1 MDGFARRK
9 GGLVGRPPDAGGKF
23 PSQLSGGMKKRAGL
37 ARALALDPEVVFL
50 DEPTAGLDPIGAA
63 GFDELILDLRRSLGM
78 PVGMVTHALD
88 ALAPHLIGSASGRD
102 KGGQCV
108 AIRSRSVDIQKTYQR
123 DRYDKQ
129 RE

>member
-37 ARALALDPEVVFL
+37 ARALALAPEVVFL

-63 GFDELILDLRRSLGM
+63 GFDELILDLRRSLGLT
-78 PVGMVTHALD
+78 VVMVTHDLD
-88 ALAPHLIGSASGRD
+88 SLARISGRIAVLVD
-102 KGGQCV
+102 KRVVVGTM
-108 AIRSRSVDIQKTYQR
+108 AEMMRNPHP
-123 DRYDKQ
+123 DRKSTLLNSSH
-129 RE
+129 